1 RDWSSDVCSSDLL
14 LTWSRLPRKEPDLD
28 RDALRALAES
38 RDRKTWRGKDL
49 RKLTLP
55 WTTREVV
62 FTCANGWTIERIHE
76 ADRWLEGLRSEEHTS
91 ELQSRSELVCRLLL
105 EKKTM
110 PDLLGLP
117 ESCGPRS
124 TESTVRDRPLAP
136 LRPAPSQP

>member
-1 RDWSSDVCSSDLL
+1 MTAPGRL

-76 ADRWLEGLRSEEHTS
+76 ADRWLEGLCMGH
-91 ELQSRSELVCRLLL
+91 C
-105 EKKTM
+105 M
-110 PDLLGLP
+110 GIGPDGKDAGLGYLHLIDAHGVP
-117 ESCGPRS
+117 H
-124 TESTVRDRPLAP
+124 V
-136 LRPAPSQP
+136 